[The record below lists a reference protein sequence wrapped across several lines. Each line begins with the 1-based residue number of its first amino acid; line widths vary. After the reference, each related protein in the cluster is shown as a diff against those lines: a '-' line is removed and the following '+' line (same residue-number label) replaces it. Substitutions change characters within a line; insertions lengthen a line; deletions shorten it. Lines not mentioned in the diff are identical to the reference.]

1 LGFKRQEEI
10 PTMLK
15 KILCALL
22 TAGLVAWIVAERAS
36 AQESSSETK
45 AATPEAQAAKIYRVI
60 RDQDYK
66 AMFYL
71 MAFTTKGKAT
81 LSTADQFALD
91 VRKGYESGFKTPEEK
106 EVTDRIFRSIAD
118 IMVGEPVITDDKAV
132 IPTSAKITANGQ
144 TKVFKGKAHLI
155 KDEGTWKLDLTIDED
170 AEKAMAQRVQ
180 ELFGDPEKSS

>member
-1 LGFKRQEEI
+1 
-10 PTMLK
+10 MLK
-15 KILCALL
+15 KFLSVLL
-22 TAGLVAWIVAERAS
+22 TVGVITWTVTERAS
-36 AQESSSETK
+36 AQEGVSEAK

-91 VRKGYESGFKTPEEK
+91 VRKGYESGFKTKEEQA
-106 EVTDRIFRSIAD
+106 VTDNIFKSIAE

-132 IPTSAKITANGQ
+132 IPTSAKITANGE
-144 TKVFKGKAHLI
+144 TKLFKGQAHLI
-155 KDEGTWKLDLTIDED
+155 KDEGVWKLDLTIDED
-170 AEKAMAQRVQ
+170 AEKAMAQRVR
-180 ELFGDPEKSS
+180 ELFGQPDKSP